1 MVTETAIHL
10 EAPSPAG
17 DLCSCPQDVRGLAGD
32 GPVLRGWDQGWW
44 KHPSLPTSWCLSG
57 PIQGHLTP
65 PPSHP
70 VREGQ
75 AIQDRWVSHI
85 AAPQGYMPRQWPT
98 FAVLASPPVLQLGV
112 SFQGQ
117 NPPSPW
123 LQSQCLLPLF
133 PCPFM
138 HPVPL
143 PASG

>member
-32 GPVLRGWDQGWW
+32 VPVLRGWDQGWW

-85 AAPQGYMPRQWPT
+85 AASQGYMTHICCAHLPSSPT
-98 FAVLASPPVLQLGV
+98 IGSVLPGSEPSIPLATVSVPLASV
-112 SFQGQ
+112 SMSIHV
-117 NPPSPW
+117 PSPT
-123 LQSQCLLPLF
+123 
-133 PCPFM
+133 
-138 HPVPL
+138 
-143 PASG
+143 AS